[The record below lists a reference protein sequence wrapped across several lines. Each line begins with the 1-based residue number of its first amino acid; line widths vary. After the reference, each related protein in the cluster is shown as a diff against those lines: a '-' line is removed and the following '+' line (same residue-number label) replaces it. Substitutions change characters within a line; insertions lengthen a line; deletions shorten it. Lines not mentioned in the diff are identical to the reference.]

1 MKPMVMSELLMKL
14 VRLFVPPLMEMKELK
29 YQMVQDYW
37 LDSSAFESFFNFQPT
52 SYDEGIGQVLQNISA
67 PDPAR

>member
-1 MKPMVMSELLMKL
+1 
-14 VRLFVPPLMEMKELK
+14 MEMKELK

-37 LDSSAFESFFNFQPT
+37 LDSSAFESFFGFQPT